1 MSFKIEKLIKRK
13 ENKIEKYRA
22 IKVIIKRDRKQLKL
36 FQILFL
42 IKKKHYELTVKT
54 DYCFSSTI

>member
-42 IKKKHYELTVKT
+42 IKKKHYELTVKA
-54 DYCFSSTI
+54 DY